1 MEGNMNKKTHQSE
14 KWTWT
19 GYWLSDDTGES
30 VLWYTTNDDGVH
42 CKPEHRALLAAAPVM
57 YRALKEVLAY
67 HDSTCPE
74 NRAAMREIVNAAISL
89 AEKQL

>member
-1 MEGNMNKKTHQSE
+1 
-14 KWTWT
+14 
-19 GYWLSDDTGES
+19 
-30 VLWYTTNDDGVH
+30 VH